1 MFDKYTGSFYY
12 INMYRILIISV
23 AVSLL
28 SGCSAKKDVPAP
40 APPISKEATVI
51 SGPLP
56 DKALPRA
63 VLYKT
68 NGDYS
73 DHVFVNVGPDSRLV
87 SYPAPTDVS
96 AASSALPVGSGW
108 LLDRRGGIGEDSRF
122 LKWTYAE
129 YAALPSAPS
138 PSEIIASIIP
148 DARVTDIRVLPISA
162 SEAISDP
169 ALVSKALE

>member
-1 MFDKYTGSFYY
+1 
-12 INMYRILIISV
+12 MYRILIISV
-23 AVSLL
+23 AVWLL

-40 APPISKEATVI
+40 APPISKEATLI
-51 SGPLP
+51 SGTLP
-56 DKALPRA
+56 DKDLHRA
-63 VLYKT
+63 VVYQY
-68 NGDYS
+68 NSVYS
-73 DHVFVNVGPDSRLV
+73 DPVIVEVRLDHSLL